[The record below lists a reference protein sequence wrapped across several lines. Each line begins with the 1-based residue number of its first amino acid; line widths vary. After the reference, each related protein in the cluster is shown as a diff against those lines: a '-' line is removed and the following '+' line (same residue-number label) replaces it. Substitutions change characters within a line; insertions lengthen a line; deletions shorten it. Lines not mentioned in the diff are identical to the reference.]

1 MMDAAAALQSE
12 LALSQSA
19 TPPELGRARTIEGA
33 RKVAEEFE
41 AFFLGQMLKP
51 MFEGIEVKK
60 PFGGGP
66 AEDLW
71 RNMQV
76 EEYGKSLARAGGI
89 GIADAVFKEIIRMQE
104 AR

>member
-1 MMDAAAALQSE
+1 MMDAAPALQTE
-12 LALSQSA
+12 LALNYSA
-19 TPPELGRARTIEGA
+19 APPDLGRARTIESA

-41 AFFLGQMLKP
+41 AFFLAQMLKP
-51 MFEGIEVKK
+51 MFEGIEAEK

-71 RNMQV
+71 RTLQV
-76 EEYGKSLARAGGI
+76 EEYGKSLARAGGV

-104 AR
+104 AQ

>member
-1 MMDAAAALQSE
+1 MMDAAPTLQTE
-12 LALSQSA
+12 LALRQSA
-19 TPPELGRARTIEGA
+19 APPDLSRVRTIEGA

-51 MFEGIEVKK
+51 MFEGIEAEK

-71 RNMQV
+71 RDLQV

-89 GIADAVFKEIIRMQE
+89 GIADAVFKEIIKLQE

>member
-1 MMDAAAALQSE
+1 MDAASTLQTKLSLSNSAA
-12 LALSQSA
+12 
-19 TPPELGRARTIEGA
+19 PPDVSRARTIEGA

-51 MFEGIEVKK
+51 MFEGIKAEK

-71 RNMQV
+71 RTLQV

-89 GIADAVFKEIIRMQE
+89 GIADAVFKEIIKMQE
-104 AR
+104 AQ